1 MGYYIDL
8 REISLDA
15 FRRKLETT
23 DLLPSQKILKEKM
36 DEGFKVL
43 KAQGIKN
50 MYELQQALKTKAK
63 VNQFAQATLLPIDY
77 LIVLRREVNSYYP
90 QARKIKDF
98 PCLEERI
105 KKGLENIGIQTTVEL
120 YDKIAKKEERNKLKK
135 QLNMAEEE
143 VLLLAKLTD
152 VSRIRYVNQAFATLL
167 VHSDYD
173 TVEKIKKADDQELYD
188 KLIQFNK
195 EKRYFKGN
203 IGLKDMKFF
212 IEDTVNVA
220 LDIEY

>member
-36 DEGFKVL
+36 DEGFNVL

-77 LIVLRREVNSYYP
+77 LIVLRREVNSYHP

-105 KKGLENIGIQTTVEL
+105 KKGLGNIGIQTTVEL

-152 VSRIRYVNQAFATLL
+152 VQE
-167 VHSDYD
+167 YD
-173 TVEKIKKADDQELYD
+173 TSIKLSQLCWCILIMILLK
-188 KLIQFNK
+188 KL
-195 EKRYFKGN
+195 KRQMIKNYMTN
-203 IGLKDMKFF
+203 
-212 IEDTVNVA
+212 
-220 LDIEY
+220 

>member
-36 DEGFKVL
+36 DEGFNVL

-77 LIVLRREVNSYYP
+77 LIVLRREVNSYHP

-105 KKGLENIGIQTTVEL
+105 KKRLGNIGIQTTVEL
-120 YDKIAKKEERNKLKK
+120 YDKIATKDERNKLKK

>member
-36 DEGFKVL
+36 DEGFNVL

-77 LIVLRREVNSYYP
+77 LIVLRREVNSYHP

-120 YDKIAKKEERNKLKK
+120 YDKIATKDERNKLKK